1 MVNSHVKTVSHDV
14 AYGMSWKTLM
24 KMMTDK
30 YYPRGEIKKLE
41 IEMWNMKVEK
51 YVRGLPDMIQG
62 SVMAS
67 KPKTIQEE
75 IETANDQMDQKV
87 RTFADRQAENKIML
101 DDNTR
106 NNQTQQQPFKRQNV
120 AWAYPFGPG
129 EKKGYGG
136 SLPLYTK
143 CNYHHNG
150 QCAPKCNN
158 CKKVGEIKIIEIGVS
173 VWSISKSSIM

>member
-1 MVNSHVKTVSHDV
+1 
-14 AYGMSWKTLM
+14 
-24 KMMTDK
+24 MTDK

-41 IEMWNMKVEK
+41 IEMWNMK
-51 YVRGLPDMIQG
+51 GLPDMIQG

-67 KPKTIQEE
+67 KPKTIQEAIE
-75 IETANDQMDQKV
+75 IANDQMDQKGLPDLIQGSVMASKPKTIQEAIEIANDQMDQKV
-87 RTFADRQAENKIML
+87 RTFADRQAKNKRLL

-120 AWAYPFGPG
+120 AWAYTFGPG
-129 EKKGYGG
+129 EKKVYVE

-158 CKKVGEIKIIEIGVS
+158 CKKVGEIKIIEIGVF
-173 VWSISKSSIM
+173 V